1 MSSKHPLSL
10 ASVMLPTLTVFTAV
24 LELAVVVSVPP
35 SRSVLATIST
45 GENVHV
51 LPWGCGARCHG
62 VPVKL
67 PLEVREA
74 GEVRLKK
81 TAAIYMENVSTA
93 NQLNNRGRPFHGNSS
108 IYCLWRAG
116 QQRLLLQQSLK
127 ANVLRGGWMGQPN
140 PSKRGGYDPQRNR
153 PPYHQPYAQQ
163 GRHDSRYDDPG
174 MPPPASMSGSSSRGH
189 NRLNSVVVRGL
200 AAGVTEQ
207 RLIDFFE
214 SVGAVTSI
222 KLLPV
227 SSRFP
232 SGVAFVNFCMPEE
245 VSGALRYD
253 GSAPSWN
260 AGQSLKIQ
268 RQQPLPTAP
277 LQSSQAAQGG
287 ALATLATLATPPR
300 ASSSSSHSRISAA
313 AAQWV
318 QLLSR
323 STGKYYWF
331 NKLTNESKWHVPSQV
346 LAARMA
352 GVLPAQPPPQQLQ
365 QPPSSAPASAEQA
378 RRAWKWGGA
387 GGAEIVGQRVRRLR
401 STGEWTCSGLVVE
414 SKEISRER
422 YVNRI
427 LWDHGPSTG
436 EISLHRPLARLH
448 ARSRSLSLAPSRSRS
463 TPPPARSHPH
473 PLY

>member
-1 MSSKHPLSL
+1 MVSRRRHEKILLQGKIQYRDADAFMSSKHPLSL
-10 ASVMLPTLTVFTAV
+10 ASAVMLPTLTVFTAV
-24 LELAVVVSVPP
+24 LALAVVVSVPP
-35 SRSVLATIST
+35 SRSVLASST

-62 VPVKL
+62 VTVKL
-67 PLEVREA
+67 PLEECEA

-81 TAAIYMENVSTA
+81 PAAISMENMSTA
-93 NQLNNRGRPFHGNSS
+93 DQLNNRGRPFHGNSS

-174 MPPPASMSGSSSRGH
+174 MPPPASISGSSSRGH
-189 NRLNSVVVRGL
+189 HRLNSVVVRGL

-214 SVGAVTSI
+214 SVGSVTSI

-232 SGVAFVNFCMPEE
+232 SGVAFVNFCRPEQ

-277 LQSSQAAQGG
+277 SQSSQAAQGA
-287 ALATLATLATPPR
+287 ALAALATLATPPR

-331 NKLTNESKWHVPSQV
+331 NKLTNESNWHVPSQV

-352 GVLPAQPPPQQLQ
+352 GVRPAQPPPQQLQ
-365 QPPSSAPASAEQA
+365 HPSSAPASAEQA
-378 RRAWKWGGA
+378 RRAWKWGG
-387 GGAEIVGQRVRRLR
+387 GRRR
-401 STGEWTCSGLVVE
+401 
-414 SKEISRER
+414 
-422 YVNRI
+422 
-427 LWDHGPSTG
+427 
-436 EISLHRPLARLH
+436 
-448 ARSRSLSLAPSRSRS
+448 
-463 TPPPARSHPH
+463 
-473 PLY
+473 